1 MALPPSGEQRE
12 LRWSDQRA
20 VVVEV
25 GGGLRS
31 YDVGRHAVLDGY
43 AEHEMASAGRG
54 QLLLPWPNR
63 LQAGRWSWG
72 GVDRQLAITELA
84 KPGQGRT
91 GPGEGA
97 PGNAI
102 HGLVRWAA
110 WQLEQP
116 EPRRVVARYTL
127 APHPGYP
134 FRLACTVEYELS
146 DAGLQVAL
154 SVVNES
160 DAPAPLG
167 AGFHPYLAA
176 AAVAGGDRDG
186 AAAGTTVDE
195 LTLTLPGRTRLLVGD
210 DGIPTGRE
218 PATGPADL
226 RAGRLVG
233 DERLDTA
240 WTDLERDAGGW
251 AHAVL
256 EGPRVRATLSVD
268 AAWRWLQVFTGD
280 TLAPERR
287 RRGVAIEPMTC
298 PPNALATG
306 EDLVVV
312 DPGEVSSATWRLG
325 LEV

>member
-20 VVVEV
+20 VVVEI

-63 LQAGRWSWG
+63 LQAGRWTWDG
-72 GVDRQLAITELA
+72 AERQLAINELG
-84 KPGQGRT
+84 K
-91 GPGEGA
+91 GA
-97 PGNAI
+97 HGNAI

-116 EPRRVVARYTL
+116 EPQRVVARYAL

-134 FRLACTVEYELS
+134 FRLACAVEYELS

-154 SVVNES
+154 SVTNES
-160 DAPAPLG
+160 DAPAPFG

-176 AAVAGGDRDG
+176 AAVAGGGG
-186 AAAGTTVDE
+186 AGGDKDASGTAATTVDE
-195 LTLTLPGRTRLLVGD
+195 LTLTVPGRTRLLVGD

-218 PATGPADL
+218 PATGPSDL
-226 RAGRLVG
+226 RGGRVVG

-240 WTDLERDAGGW
+240 WTDLERDADGW

-256 EGPRVRATLSVD
+256 EGPRGRATLSVD

-280 TLAPERR
+280 TLPQPERR
-287 RRGVAIEPMTC
+287 HRGVAIEPMTC

-312 DPGEVSSATWRLG
+312 GPGEVSTPTWRLS
-325 LEV
+325 LEM